1 MLPEAEHRTARGPGS
16 AAGILRAV
24 LLAALVGTL
33 AACAGG
39 SGGPTGAVDGG
50 YARNAPPPG
59 PAGDPWGPY
68 IREAS
73 ARFDVPEVWIRA
85 VMQVES
91 GGRTHINGRPT
102 VSRAGAMGLMQVM
115 PATYQELR
123 RRYGLGP
130 DPFEPRDNIHAGTAY
145 LREMYDRF
153 GSPGFLA
160 AYNAGPGRYGE
171 YLTGDRG
178 LPAETRNYVAMIS
191 PRIAG
196 IHPNVPN
203 GGVMVAS
210 ASPSR
215 PAVPVAAPAY
225 PPSALPSPARPVV
238 AAASLPPVRAAGIAP
253 AVPARPLPR
262 PVQVAA
268 AGDWAIQIG
277 AFRSPSDS
285 NRAIDAAQRAAPG
298 LLTPAR
304 RHVMEVS
311 TASGQ
316 FYRARLIGFSSDQ
329 AQRACETLAAS
340 GTDCMT
346 VSPASQTS

>member
-1 MLPEAEHRTARGPGS
+1 MLPEAESRTARGPGR
-16 AAGILRAV
+16 AAFALRAI

-39 SGGPTGAVDGG
+39 SGSSTGPVQGTQVRDTA
-50 YARNAPPPG
+50 PPG

-91 GGRTHINGRPT
+91 GGRTHINGKPT

-115 PATYQELR
+115 PGTYEELR
-123 RRYGLGP
+123 QRYGFGP
-130 DPFEPRDNIHAGTAY
+130 DPFYPRDNIHAGTAY

-196 IHPNVPN
+196 IHPRVPN
-203 GGVMVAS
+203 GGTMLAS
-210 ASPSR
+210 AGAPR
-215 PAVPVAAPAY
+215 PAAALPVV
-225 PPSALPSPARPVV
+225 PSPARPVIAASV
-238 AAASLPPVRAAGIAP
+238 QPVQMASLAPVVSPSAAAPRPAP
-253 AVPARPLPR
+253 A
-262 PVQVAA
+262 PVQVAT
-268 AGDWAIQIG
+268 AGDWAIQVG
-277 AFRSPSDS
+277 AFRSPNDS
-285 NRAIDAAQRAAPG
+285 NRAIDAAQRTVPG

-311 TASGQ
+311 TSSGQ
-316 FYRARLIGFSSDQ
+316 FYRARLVGFSSDQ

-346 VSPASQTS
+346 VSPNGQTS